1 MAGKYETPRGSAATD
16 AKRKYNE
23 KAYDRIYPMV
33 HKGKKEI
40 YIAAAKAA
48 GTSLNDWIETT
59 LDAAA
64 SAAEDGTKK
73 GD

>member
-1 MAGKYETPRGSAATD
+1 MPGNDRTPRGKSATA

-33 HKGKKEI
+33 HKGKKET

-48 GTSLNDWIETT
+48 GKSLNEWIETT

-64 SAAEDGTKK
+64 KK
-73 GD
+73 EVEQ

>member
-1 MAGKYETPRGSAATD
+1 
-16 AKRKYNE
+16 
-23 KAYDRIYPMV
+23 MV

-48 GTSLNDWIETT
+48 GKSLNEWIETT

-64 SAAEDGTKK
+64 KDGA
-73 GD
+73 GESN

>member
-16 AKRKYNE
+16 AKRKYNA
-23 KAYDRIYPMV
+23 KAYDRLYPMV

-40 YIAAAKAA
+40 YIAAAEAA
-48 GTSLNDWIETT
+48 GTSLNEWIETT

-64 SAAEDGTKK
+64 KAAGHGKE
-73 GD
+73 

>member
-1 MAGKYETPRGSAATD
+1 MPDTKRTPRGRSATA

-23 KAYDRIYPMV
+23 KAYDRLYPMV

-48 GTSLNDWIETT
+48 GKSLNEWIETT

-64 SAAEDGTKK
+64 KDGA
-73 GD
+73 GESN